1 LSPTSNIAAFFD
13 LDLTLLTVNSGSTW
27 VRSELR
33 EGRIGAWM
41 ALQGSLFLLAYKVFD
56 LDMERLFNKALTT
69 VRGEDEE
76 TVRQRTYTWF
86 EREVVPRVAPGGV
99 RQVAEHRQQGH
110 QLVLLTSSSLY
121 ESEAAIR
128 HFGLDG
134 MLCTRYQV
142 VDGKLNGRVV
152 TPLCFG
158 PGKVLYAEQYAAEH
172 GIDLARSYF
181 YSDSFT
187 DLPMLERVGNPRAVH
202 PDPRLKRTARKR
214 GWPILD
220 WG

>member
-1 LSPTSNIAAFFD
+1 MSPTSPIAAFFD

-33 EGRIGAWM
+33 EGRISAWT
-41 ALQGSLFLLAYKVFD
+41 AFQGSLFLLAYKVYA

-69 VRGEDEE
+69 VRGVPEE
-76 TVRQRTYTWF
+76 VVRQRTHAWF
-86 EREVVPRVAPGGV
+86 EREVVPHVAPGGK
-99 RQVAEHRQQGH
+99 RQVEQHRSQGH

-121 ESEAAIR
+121 ESEAAVKY
-128 HFGLDG
+128 FGLDG
-134 MLCTRYQV
+134 LLCTRYQA
-142 VDGKLNGRVV
+142 VDGILNGKVV

-158 PGKVLYAEQYAAEH
+158 PGKVLHAEQYAAAH
-172 GIDLARSYF
+172 GIDLAQSYF

-202 PDPRLKRTARKR
+202 PDPRLRRTAHKR

-220 WG
+220 WH